1 MIIKQEIVRK
11 DGITYT
17 RELNSQNL
25 DGNIFVRYN
34 TERLN
39 KIKELASKKG
49 VKYQTLIRKKI
60 DELLED

>member
-49 VKYQTLIRKKI
+49 VKYQTLIRNKI

>member
-25 DGNIFVRYN
+25 DGNIFIRYN

-49 VKYQTLIRKKI
+49 VKYQTLIRNKI